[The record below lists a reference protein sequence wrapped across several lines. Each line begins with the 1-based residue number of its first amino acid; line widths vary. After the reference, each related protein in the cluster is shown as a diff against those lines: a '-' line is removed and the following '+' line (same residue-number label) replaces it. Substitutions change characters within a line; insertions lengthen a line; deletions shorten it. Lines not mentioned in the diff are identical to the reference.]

1 MTDSV
6 TENTQEIE
14 ELDSVAIRFAGD
26 SGDGMQL
33 TGDQF
38 TNTSAVFGNDISTM
52 PDFPAEIRAP
62 AGTLAGVSGFQV
74 HFSSHDVLTP
84 GDAPQVLVAMN
95 PAALK
100 ASLPELQRGGNDH
113 CQCRLVHQTEPVEGR
128 LQLESAGG
136 QLAGRLPGAGGTDDV
151 A

>member
-14 ELDSVAIRFAGD
+14 ELESVAIRFAGD

-84 GDAPQVLVAMN
+84 GM
-95 PAALK
+95 
-100 ASLPELQRGGNDH
+100 R
-113 CQCRLVHQTEPVEGR
+113 RR
-128 LQLESAGG
+128 FWW
-136 QLAGRLPGAGGTDDV
+136 R
-151 A
+151 